1 MMTIALTMLAQAS
14 AATPTTPTSARTATP
29 TAKIECR
36 MVADPGSRIPNRV
49 CRLDKEW
56 EALSKDAQDDLR
68 SSRNSR
74 TVAPNGS

>member
-1 MMTIALTMLAQAS
+1 MMTIALTMLAQA
-14 AATPTTPTSARTATP
+14 AGTPATPAKAQTP
-29 TAKIECR
+29 TAKVECR